1 MSYYT
6 EIILVGAHWFRVSFP
21 KLQTFSGIFWGLFI
35 DYSLCEKT
43 MLGIFVDL
51 FICEVTTA
59 DVNFRFYKV
68 KSQHVLFVN
77 EPFLRKILLLFFSS
91 IISLYIERNPKERS
105 YEVLRMELKMYI
117 PVGPKFVFEKIKFYI
132 IFNMISFPNVQVS
145 VKIRLACS
153 KVFLLIN

>member
-1 MSYYT
+1 
-6 EIILVGAHWFRVSFP
+6 
-21 KLQTFSGIFWGLFI
+21 
-35 DYSLCEKT
+35 